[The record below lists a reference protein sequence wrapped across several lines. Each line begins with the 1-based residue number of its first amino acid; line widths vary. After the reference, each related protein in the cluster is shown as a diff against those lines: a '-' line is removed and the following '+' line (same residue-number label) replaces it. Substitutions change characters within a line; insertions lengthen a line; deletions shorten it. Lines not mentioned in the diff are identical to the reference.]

1 MTSYPFLYLLRHL
14 LSVLILPVTVTVI
27 VPLWIA
33 ANADTKLAA
42 PRTLAGATVAL
53 AGAACLLVGLSLFLA
68 SLRRFAGEG
77 RGTLAPWDPPRNLV
91 VSGPYRYVRNPMI
104 SGVIFILIAEA
115 LLSRSWRHAEWAALF
130 TLVNA
135 IYIPLLEEPL
145 LERRFGDAYRR
156 YVRNV
161 PRLIPRLSP
170 WRPD

>member
-1 MTSYPFLYLLRHL
+1 MTSDPWLYLLRHL

-33 ANADTKLAA
+33 ANADTKLTA
-42 PRTLAGATVAL
+42 PRSLAGATVAL
-53 AGAACLLVGLSLFLA
+53 AGAACLLIGLSLFFA
-68 SLRRFAGEG
+68 SLQRFAGEG

-104 SGVIFILIAEA
+104 SGVIVILVAEA
-115 LLSRSWRHAEWAALF
+115 LLSRSWHHAQWAALF
-130 TLVNA
+130 TVVNA

-145 LERRFGDAYRR
+145 LERRFGDEYRR

-161 PRLIPRLSP
+161 PRLIPRLRP